1 MIFYVFFGIC
11 GTFWNFFFVSSSLS
25 SIIFIVVIC
34 DEICTPP
41 FKTPEY
47 YSALLLF
54 WYAKKRD
61 NTTLSLFKMV
71 VVPLSSSS
79 KERSASSKPRRV
91 GIDDDDDDDDVKKKK
106 TPLRV
111 DEDDEKEEEEEEA
124 KGKNDDDDVN
134 DASEIL
140 GILHHVDV
148 SHEIFKRL
156 PPRDL
161 VRASLVCRKWRA
173 MIQCA
178 GAKSLWQMHCERAF
192 QFFDAH
198 RDETMRKCKTLY
210 SNDYKKMFYERNRIR
225 TDGLYVSRNTY
236 VKACPRREIGTSKKE
251 HRPARVV
258 VYYRYFRFLE
268 NGEWYSKTSPE
279 PVRIVK
285 KTMRD
290 GKKANED
297 SSVNVGWYRLDEK
310 EKEERIHCQSAKMK
324 PESGY
329 VTTTHFWVR
338 LRSRVKGSS
347 DRLDCV
353 KLLLVDEDLDANE
366 VLDEEEIAEKEKR
379 ILPTEEN
386 WESVDDYEALYRRNL
401 GAERQGVAPGAYSD
415 PNSDGQRDLRRGL
428 NTLVFIP
435 WEECENHELNNELD
449 FYITG

>member
-1 MIFYVFFGIC
+1 MGDSFDFFLCVCLSIPPPP
-11 GTFWNFFFVSSSLS
+11 SSSTEEHL
-25 SIIFIVVIC
+25 C
-34 DEICTPP
+34 DETFTTLRVLPP
-41 FKTPEY
+41 E
-47 YSALLLF
+47 
-54 WYAKKRD
+54 
-61 NTTLSLFKMV
+61 NTTLCCFFFFGDEERQSVVVMVVV

-79 KERSASSKPRRV
+79 KERSASKPRRV
-91 GIDDDDDDDDVKKKK
+91 GIDDDDDDDDVKKK

-111 DEDDEKEEEEEEA
+111 DEDDEKEEEEEEEA
-124 KGKNDDDDVN
+124 KGKNDDDD
-134 DASEIL
+134 DDDDSSEIL

-178 GAKSLWQMHCERAF
+178 SAKSLWQMHCERAF

>member
-1 MIFYVFFGIC
+1 MGDSFDFFLCVCLSIPPPP
-11 GTFWNFFFVSSSLS
+11 SSSTEEHL
-25 SIIFIVVIC
+25 C
-34 DEICTPP
+34 DETFTTLRVLPP
-41 FKTPEY
+41 E
-47 YSALLLF
+47 
-54 WYAKKRD
+54 
-61 NTTLSLFKMV
+61 NTTLCCFFFFGDEERQSVVVMVVV

-79 KERSASSKPRRV
+79 KERSASKPRRV
-91 GIDDDDDDDDVKKKK
+91 GIDDDDDDDDVKKK

-111 DEDDEKEEEEEEA
+111 DEDDEKEEEEEEEEEA
-124 KGKNDDDDVN
+124 KGKNDDDD
-134 DASEIL
+134 DDDDSSEIL

-178 GAKSLWQMHCERAF
+178 SAKSLWQMHCERAF

>member
-1 MIFYVFFGIC
+1 MCFLAFVGLSGI
-11 GTFWNFFFVSSSLS
+11 FFFLSPPLSPPSFLSSSFATRFVLLPLK
-25 SIIFIVVIC
+25 
-34 DEICTPP
+34 PP
-41 FKTPEY
+41 
-47 YSALLLF
+47 
-54 WYAKKRD
+54 
-61 NTTLSLFKMV
+61 NTTLRFCCFGTRRRETILLCRCSKW
-71 VVPLSSSS
+71 SSS
-79 KERSASSKPRRV
+79 RFRR
-91 GIDDDDDDDDVKKKK
+91 
-106 TPLRV
+106 LRRRGAHHRNP
-111 DEDDEKEEEEEEA
+111 EEEEEEEA

>member
-1 MIFYVFFGIC
+1 M
-11 GTFWNFFFVSSSLS
+11 
-25 SIIFIVVIC
+25 VV
-34 DEICTPP
+34 
-41 FKTPEY
+41 
-47 YSALLLF
+47 
-54 WYAKKRD
+54 
-61 NTTLSLFKMV
+61 V

-91 GIDDDDDDDDVKKKK
+91 GIDDDDDDDDVKKK

-111 DEDDEKEEEEEEA
+111 DEDDEKEEEEEDEDEDEEEEEEA
-124 KGKNDDDDVN
+124 KGKNDDDD